1 VENQWNCNNLTK
13 NGSGCIGFLSFE
25 KLTEIIEILESRK
38 KLMKASQKYI
48 GEREDNLSNLT
59 IDDF

>member
-1 VENQWNCNNLTK
+1 M
-13 NGSGCIGFLSFE
+13 G
-25 KLTEIIEILESRK
+25 IIENRK

-48 GEREDNLSNLT
+48 GEREDNLNHLT